1 LYKYLIPNWDISFVR
16 KISSIKTGV
25 TNMAEISAAMVM
37 KLRKMSGQGMMDCKK
52 ALQEADG
59 DVEKAMETL
68 RKKGLATLAKRAER
82 ETSQGLVVCKSSPD
96 GKTSV
101 LATLCCETDFVAK
114 SDDFVATAKT
124 LTDYA
129 MECPEDQG
137 VDNILEST
145 VNGKKFSDVLTE
157 TVSKTGEKTQVG
169 DYTKYKL
176 DGPGLISTYIHFNE
190 KVGSM
195 VKIETSDDNVAG
207 ADVIKQA
214 ASDIA
219 MHITATKPLALNK
232 DEIDSTIVE
241 REKSIFAEQ
250 VKNKPANIIE
260 KIVDGKMKKFF
271 AENCLLDQPFV
282 KDDSKSVSQA
292 LADAA
297 KQAGGDAQIKS
308 FVRFEVG

>member
-1 LYKYLIPNWDISFVR
+1 
-16 KISSIKTGV
+16 
-25 TNMAEISAAMVM
+25 MAEISAATVM

-59 DVEKAMETL
+59 NIEQAMDSL

-82 ETSQGLVVCKSSPD
+82 ETTEGLVVSKSSQD

-114 SDDFVATAKT
+114 SDDFVAMAQK

-129 MECPEDQG
+129 MVCPADQG
-137 VDNILEST
+137 AENILES
-145 VNGKKFSDVLTE
+145 VVDGKKFSDILTE

-169 DYTKYKL
+169 DDAKYQL
-176 DGPGLISTYIHFNE
+176 DGPGLISTYIHFND
-190 KVGSM
+190 KVGTM
-195 VKIETSDDNVAG
+195 VQIETSDDNVAA
-207 ADVIKQA
+207 ADVLKQT

-219 MHITATKPLALNK
+219 MHITATKPMALDK
-232 DEIDSTIVE
+232 DEIDSETIE

-260 KIVDGKMKKFF
+260 KIIEGKMRKFF

-282 KDDSKSVSQA
+282 KDDSKSVAQV

-297 KQAGGDAQIKS
+297 KQAGGEAKIKR

>member
-1 LYKYLIPNWDISFVR
+1 
-16 KISSIKTGV
+16 
-25 TNMAEISAAMVM
+25 MAEISAATVM

-59 DVEKAMETL
+59 NIEQAMDSL

-82 ETSQGLVVCKSSPD
+82 ETTEGLVVSKSSQD

-114 SDDFVATAKT
+114 SDDFVAMAQK

-129 MECPEDQG
+129 MVCPADQG
-137 VDNILEST
+137 AENILESL
-145 VNGKKFSDVLTE
+145 VDGKKFSDILTE

-169 DYTKYKL
+169 DYAKYKL
-176 DGPGLISTYIHFNE
+176 DGPGLISTYIHFND
-190 KVGSM
+190 KVGTM
-195 VKIETSDDNVAG
+195 VQIETSDDNVAA
-207 ADVIKQA
+207 ADVLKQT

-219 MHITATKPLALNK
+219 MHITATKPMALDK
-232 DEIDSTIVE
+232 DEIDSETIE

-260 KIVDGKMKKFF
+260 KIIEGKMRKFF

-282 KDDSKSVSQA
+282 KDDSKSVAQV

-297 KQAGGDAQIKS
+297 KQAGGEAKIKR